1 MSKIQSIGL
10 AVVFFVSIALFQ
22 GTPAFAGE
30 PCADLTGQDKQAAEY
45 LNQVRSAPVAY
56 AQRNSFSSTNLAPT
70 PALNWNPQLAE
81 VARKKAESMARYNYF
96 AHTDPNGLG
105 PNQRLVHAGYRLP
118 KGYPLDTAAN
128 TTESLASGATNAIEA
143 VDQLLIDQGVPNAE
157 HRVHLLAADPLYRTH
172 TEVGIGIACNPNST
186 YMYYYVVLTAPPAV
200 LPRMTHTAESPSL
213 RSQFT
218 PKAMYM
224 IW

>member
-1 MSKIQSIGL
+1 MFKTWPIGL
-10 AVVFFVSIALFQ
+10 AVAFFVSISLFQ
-22 GTPAFAGE
+22 GTPAFASE
-30 PCADLTGQDKQAAEY
+30 QCADLSGQDRQAAEY
-45 LNQVRSAPVAY
+45 LTHVRSAPTAY
-56 AQRNSFSSTNLAPT
+56 AQRNSFSSANLAST
-70 PALNWNPQLAE
+70 PALNWNPQLAA
-81 VARKKAESMARYNYF
+81 VARRKAESMARHNYF

-118 KGYPLDTAAN
+118 KGYPLDAAAN
-128 TTESLASGATNAIEA
+128 TTESIASGAGNAVEA
-143 VDQLLIDQGVPNAE
+143 VDQLLIDQGVPNIE
-157 HRVHLLAADPLYRTH
+157 HRIHLLAADPLYRTH

-200 LPRMTHTAESPSL
+200 LPRLNHTAESPLFS
-213 RSQFT
+213 SQFT